1 MKRIISLMHPSVIVV
16 LTAFLVVFS
25 CKQPSNFEGGDR
37 GGNKSEALRYSPVS
51 ISETPPLDNTSPPPP
66 PTESDALKTNS
77 EKQYKYEIGE
87 ESQEPQKVEIDERK
101 VIKTGEVR
109 FKTLDLAQTRQSILD
124 AVSGLKGYVN
134 EESQTGDGTYVEMHL
149 TVRIPALYFDSLMTV
164 ISSNAEYFDSKNIHT
179 QDVTEEF
186 IDVSTRVRT
195 KKSLENQ
202 YLTILKQAKSIKE
215 IMEVRRE
222 LNTVREEIESA
233 EGRLRYLSS
242 QVSYSTLTLAF
253 YKDIS
258 GRGGSPRGFW
268 SRIGD
273 GFVNSWQM
281 LLDFVVVLV
290 STLPILLIFGGIF
303 WAFRWFWMRQKTKNE
318 TPQ

>member
-1 MKRIISLMHPSVIVV
+1 
-16 LTAFLVVFS
+16 
-25 CKQPSNFEGGDR
+25 
-37 GGNKSEALRYSPVS
+37 
-51 ISETPPLDNTSPPPP
+51 
-66 PTESDALKTNS
+66 
-77 EKQYKYEIGE
+77 
-87 ESQEPQKVEIDERK
+87 
-101 VIKTGEVR
+101 
-109 FKTLDLAQTRQSILD
+109 
-124 AVSGLKGYVN
+124 
-134 EESQTGDGTYVEMHL
+134 MHL

-164 ISSNAEYFDSKNIHT
+164 ISSNAEYFDSKNIHS

-268 SRIGD
+268 SRIGN
-273 GFVNSWQM
+273 GFVNGWQM
-281 LLDFVVVLV
+281 LLDFVIVLV
-290 STLPILLIFGGIF
+290 STLPILLPFGGIF
-303 WAFRWFWMRQKTKNE
+303 WAIRWVWKRQNAKNE
-318 TPQ
+318 PPQ